1 MSINKKKRAKK
12 KKTDESD
19 STQFVLEQIICMM
32 EILTDSFVPL
42 VILSVP
48 QIIVELKNKKE
59 KVLILLKKSSL

>member
-59 KVLILLKKSSL
+59 KV

>member
-1 MSINKKKRAKK
+1 MSIYKKK

-32 EILTDSFVPL
+32 VILTDSFVPL

-48 QIIVELKNKKE
+48 QIIVELKNNKE
-59 KVLILLKKSSL
+59 KV